1 MASTE
6 LVTAVTREG
15 KFNKNAA
22 RRVRVAGKI
31 PAVIYGAKEPSIAIE
46 LDPKQILR
54 ILHSD
59 SGHNTI
65 FDVDVKGSAR
75 VKAMIVDWQYEPIK
89 GSLLHID
96 LKRIAMDKA
105 MVVEV
110 PIQLEGIP
118 VGVKNEGGLLEQVG
132 APEEVY
138 ARPQSSFVAE
148 FVGAANRLAGRVAE
162 ARDPGRYVVA
172 IDGVGVFPMAG
183 PEGIGPGDP
192 VVGVVRP
199 EDLRIADR
207 AAEGAVPAEVVDVAF
222 LGAQRTVRLRSA
234 RLGELVATTPA
245 GVAVPSPGTEA
256 AVSWE
261 PSAAWVVPASP
272 AAEA

>member
-22 RRVRVAGKI
+22 RRVRVAGRI

-65 FDVDVKGSAR
+65 FDVDVKGTAR

-110 PIQLEGIP
+110 PIHLEGVP
-118 VGVKNEGGLLEQVG
+118 FGVKNEGGLLDQVLREVEIECLPG
-132 APEEVY
+132 DIPPHIALDVTGMKLHDVVRVSDLPHGGKIKFITDEDATVAHVTVIKEEVAPEPD
-138 ARPQSSFVAE
+138 AVA
-148 FVGAANRLAGRVAE
+148 AAA
-162 ARDPGRYVVA
+162 
-172 IDGVGVFPMAG
+172 
-183 PEGIGPGDP
+183 
-192 VVGVVRP
+192 
-199 EDLRIADR
+199 
-207 AAEGAVPAEVVDVAF
+207 PAEPEVAKK
-222 LGAQRTVRLRSA
+222 GKQET
-234 RLGELVATTPA
+234 EEA
-245 GVAVPSPGTEA
+245 GGDA
-256 AVSWE
+256 AK
-261 PSAAWVVPASP
+261 AGGKK
-272 AAEA
+272 

>member
-6 LVTAVTREG
+6 LVTAMTREG

-54 ILHSD
+54 ILHSA

-110 PIQLEGIP
+110 PIHLEGIP
-118 VGVKNEGGLLEQVG
+118 IGVKAEGGLLDQVLREVEIECLPG
-132 APEEVY
+132 DIPAHIALDVTGMKLHDVVRVSDLPHGGKFKFITDEDATVAHVTVIKEEV
-138 ARPQSSFVAE
+138 VAE
-148 FVGAANRLAGRVAE
+148 PDAVAT
-162 ARDPGRYVVA
+162 
-172 IDGVGVFPMAG
+172 
-183 PEGIGPGDP
+183 
-192 VVGVVRP
+192 
-199 EDLRIADR
+199 
-207 AAEGAVPAEVVDVAF
+207 AVTPAEPEVVKKGKQDA
-222 LGAQRTVRLRSA
+222 
-234 RLGELVATTPA
+234 EEA
-245 GVAVPSPGTEA
+245 GGDA
-256 AVSWE
+256 AK
-261 PSAAWVVPASP
+261 AGGKK
-272 AAEA
+272 

>member
-31 PAVIYGAKEPSIAIE
+31 PPVIYGAKEPSIAIE

-54 ILHSD
+54 ILHSA

-65 FDVDVKGSAR
+65 FDVDVKGSVR

-110 PIQLEGIP
+110 PIHLEGIP
-118 VGVKNEGGLLEQVG
+118 IGVKAEGGLLDQVLREVEIECLPG
-132 APEEVY
+132 DIPAHIALDVTGMKLHDVVRVSDLPHGGKFKFITDEDATVAHVTVIKEEV
-138 ARPQSSFVAE
+138 VAE
-148 FVGAANRLAGRVAE
+148 PDAVAAAVA
-162 ARDPGRYVVA
+162 
-172 IDGVGVFPMAG
+172 
-183 PEGIGPGDP
+183 
-192 VVGVVRP
+192 
-199 EDLRIADR
+199 
-207 AAEGAVPAEVVDVAF
+207 PAEPEVVKK
-222 LGAQRTVRLRSA
+222 GKQET
-234 RLGELVATTPA
+234 EEA
-245 GVAVPSPGTEA
+245 GGDA
-256 AVSWE
+256 AK
-261 PSAAWVVPASP
+261 AGGKK
-272 AAEA
+272 